1 MYYCRFCGHE
11 TKEEL
16 DACPKCGELF
26 GKTELTH
33 NDARKLV
40 QTLHKNETFSREKSD
55 AAMVFIILGIIALIL
70 GTLFFVLAYKLADA
84 NALVRT
90 LSTTAFEFWVALFLL
105 AVGATILVYGLIVLV
120 IHFSRLKRLSL
131 KIEEIR
137 AFYLGKD
144 Q

>member
-11 TKEEL
+11 TKQEL

-33 NDARKLV
+33 TDARKLV

-55 AAMVFIILGIIALIL
+55 AAMVFIILGIISLVL
-70 GTLFFVLAYKLADA
+70 GALFFILAYKLANA

-105 AVGATILVYGLIVLV
+105 SVGAVILVYGLIILV
-120 IHFSRLKRLSL
+120 IHLSRLKRLTL